1 MRIMALDLGS
11 KRVGVALSDELGLT
25 AGGLTVLDREPKDQ
39 FLQAVKELSLEHQCG
54 LIVLGLPR
62 RMDGSLGPE
71 AQRVLALARDIEAH
85 VGLPVETWDE
95 RLSTVAVERVLL
107 EADLSRKKRKKV
119 IDKVAAAYI
128 LQSYLDYLAAKGKT
142 EA

>member
-11 KRVGVALSDELGLT
+11 VRVGVALSDEMGLT
-25 AGGLTVLDREPKDQ
+25 AGGLTVLKRDPQDE
-39 FLQAVKELSLEHQCG
+39 FLRNLKELSREHNCG
-54 LIVLGLPR
+54 RIVLGLPR

-71 AQRVLALARDIEAH
+71 AQRVLALARDIEACL
-85 VGLPVETWDE
+85 GLPVETWDE
-95 RLSTVAVERVLL
+95 RLSTVAVEKVLL
-107 EADLSRKKRKKV
+107 QADLSRRKRKKV